1 MHLTPLSRRYTFPIV
16 LTTIC
21 LTAFITI
28 VILSDR
34 VFEHVP
40 HSEDEVAYL
49 FQAKVFAQNR
59 LAALTPGYRQAFWTP
74 FVLDYEGQRFG
85 KYPPGWPFLLSLGVR
100 LNAPWLV
107 NALLG
112 AATLALIAWLG
123 YCFYR
128 QDSGGLWQVGLW
140 AAGLGLVTPG
150 FLFLSSSPL
159 SHTASLF
166 WSTLVLGGLFYLT
179 IGYMSR
185 VTYHVS
191 RFYAVLTGLAL
202 GAAFL
207 TRPFAAVGIGLA
219 VGVFLL
225 ALILRREIKW
235 TVWLWLV
242 LGALPVVALLP
253 LYWWAVTGDPGFN
266 AYLLVWPYDRIGFGP
281 DIGPYGYDLYDAL
294 FINTR
299 LKLTSLATGLFGWP
313 GWSNLMFLLIPF
325 LARRANRWDWLLLG
339 TLLGLIG
346 VHIFYWAFGGAD
358 GGFPRYYYDALPA
371 LLLLTARGIQIS
383 GDIMAGWQQRVFLPL
398 REGENLLRWLPI
410 GLVIIFVV
418 YNLIWNLPPLLAAQ
432 KGKYGITAAQLQA
445 VERANL
451 PEPAL
456 VIVKNVEKWSD
467 FAAPFAANSPTLDG
481 PVVYASDEG
490 TAVTQK
496 LREQF
501 KDRVCWELIG
511 ERLRQCP

>member
-1 MHLTPLSRRYTFPIV
+1 VPTP
-16 LTTIC
+16 
-21 LTAFITI
+21 
-28 VILSDR
+28 
-34 VFEHVP
+34 P
-40 HSEDEVAYL
+40 H
-49 FQAKVFAQNR
+49 
-59 LAALTPGYRQAFWTP
+59 RQAFWTP
-74 FVLDYEGQRFG
+74 FVVDYQGQRFSI
-85 KYPPGWPFLLSLGVR
+85 KPPGWSLLLSLGVR

-107 NALLG
+107 NTLLG

-123 YCFYR
+123 YCFYS
-128 QDSGGLWQVGLW
+128 QDPKGLKDPWGLWQVGLW
-140 AAGLGLVTPG
+140 AAGLGLVTPS

-179 IGYMSR
+179 IGYVSR

-191 RFYAVLTGLAL
+191 RYYAVLTGLAL
-202 GAAFL
+202 GAAFI

-225 ALILRREIKW
+225 ILVIRREIRW
-235 TVWLWLV
+235 TALLWLM
-242 LGALPVVALLP
+242 LGGLPVAALLP
-253 LYWWAVTGDPGFN
+253 LYWWAITGDPTFN
-266 AYLLVWPYDRIGFGP
+266 AFLLVWPYDRIGFGP
-281 DIGPYGYDLYDAL
+281 DIGPYGYSLSDAL

-299 LKLTSLATGLFGWP
+299 LKLTALATGLFGWP
-313 GWSNLMFLLIPF
+313 GWSNLMFLPIPF

-383 GDIMAGWQQRVFLPL
+383 GDVMADWQKRVPLPL
-398 REGENLLRWLPI
+398 RATEGRLGEGESQAKKQHGGFKGGQTGEDLTPQPPLRSGEGENPLRWLPI
-410 GLVIIFVV
+410 GLVIIFIT
-418 YNLIWNLPPLLAAQ
+418 YNLVWNLPPLLAAQ

-456 VIVKNVEKWSD
+456 VIVKNVKKWSD

-490 TAVTQK
+490 AAVTQK